1 MRICVNCEVVYPSRS
16 TGMTDLSGMFFM
28 VILAY
33 YKYCTMD
40 LPYIAYWYTPSVANI
55 AYVYLYRT
63 LLQYLV

>member
-1 MRICVNCEVVYPSRS
+1 
-16 TGMTDLSGMFFM
+16 MTDLSGMFFM

-40 LPYIAYWYTPSVANI
+40 LPYIAYWYTPRVANI